1 MPDRFQWLK
10 TSPARL
16 QQVTEDIG
24 YGSEPK
30 VSFYALLMTASLIA
44 SFGLILN
51 SGAAIIGAML
61 VCPLMTPMLGISL
74 SLVRGDPALLGRAI
88 RAEAFGVVLSIGIA
102 AFLGL
107 FPLALEVNK
116 EMLALT
122 EPTLLDLL
130 VAGLAGFAGTY
141 AMIDSRLSPALPGVA
156 IATSIMPPLANTG
169 LCLAVGAYHG
179 AWGSFLL
186 FLANFLTILLVS
198 AGTFFAAGVSP
209 EISRTDK
216 WEFTRRFGVAAIGF
230 LLVTGLLTQTLV
242 RIVKE
247 RYLANNIKGTLAAQ
261 FSQFPSTSLANVIH
275 QAYQNRLYVL
285 ATVRTPRVIS
295 PDKVKTIQE
304 TLTETLKRPTELIVR
319 TILAKDVS
327 AIGSTSQVTAQNLDG
342 FFLSGHVAPEVLR
355 SQQAE
360 QALRELLVPRPDV
373 LLLEVDLIQFPCGPV
388 VLATLQGSRILIPA
402 EVQELEKGMQG
413 RLQNPQIR
421 LLTRCLTTVDVDA
434 RGRILYAWSHF
445 GSNSPEDSALQERVE
460 KEVREVLQK
469 FPDLIITNVDAL
481 GSEKEWAVRVEAV
494 GTRVLTARD
503 LAQLE
508 KSVSQKVHR
517 PTRIYLWFRS
527 EVMVTREG
535 LSSVEDFTRKRL
547 QERLVKGQP
556 GDQPNPLPSGAA
568 SASGKP

>member
-1 MPDRFQWLK
+1 MSERFKWLK

-16 QQVTEDIG
+16 NQVMEDIG

-51 SGAAIIGAML
+51 SSAAIIGAML

-74 SLVRGDPALLGRAI
+74 SLVRGDHMLLGRAI
-88 RAEAFGVVLSIGIA
+88 RAEAIGVVLAVGIA
-102 AFLGL
+102 ALLGL
-107 FPLALEVNK
+107 FPLALEVNR
-116 EMLALT
+116 EMLALP

-141 AMIDSRLSPALPGVA
+141 AMIDARLSPALPGVA

-169 LCLAVGAYHG
+169 LCLAVGAFNG

-198 AGTFFAAGVSP
+198 AGTFVAAGVSP
-209 EISRTDK
+209 EITRTEK
-216 WEFTRRFGVAAIGF
+216 WEFSRRFGVAALGF

-247 RYLANNIKGTLAAQ
+247 RYLTNNIKGALAAQ
-261 FSQFPSTSLANVIH
+261 FSQFPSTSLSSVIH

-304 TLTETLKRPTELIVR
+304 SLSETLKRPTELIVR
-319 TILAKDVS
+319 AILAKDVS

-355 SQQAE
+355 IQQAE
-360 QALRELLVPRPDV
+360 QALRELLVPRPDI
-373 LLLEVDLIQFPCGPV
+373 LLLEVDLLQFPCGPV
-388 VLATLQGSRILIPA
+388 VLATLQGSRILIPG
-402 EVQELEKGMQG
+402 EVQELEKGIQD

-434 RGRILYAWSHF
+434 RGRVLYAWAHF

-460 KEVREVLQK
+460 NAVREALQK
-469 FPDLIITNVDAL
+469 FPELFITNVDAL
-481 GSEKEWAVRVEAV
+481 RSGEDWAVRVEAV
-494 GTRVLTARD
+494 GARVPAARD
-503 LAQLE
+503 LAQME
-508 KSVSQKVHR
+508 KAISQKVHR
-517 PTRIYLWFRS
+517 STRIYLWFKG

-547 QERLVKGQP
+547 QERLVKGEVEEEPVPRTP
-556 GDQPNPLPSGAA
+556 GAGPVSR
-568 SASGKP
+568 KP

>member
-30 VSFYALLMTASLIA
+30 VGFYALLMTSSLIA

-74 SLVRGDPALLGRAI
+74 SMVRGDPALLGRAV
-88 RAEAFGVVLSIGIA
+88 RAEAVGAVLSVGIA
-102 AFLGL
+102 ALLGL
-107 FPLALEVNK
+107 FPLALEVNR

-141 AMIDSRLSPALPGVA
+141 AMIDARLSPALPGVA

-198 AGTFFAAGVSP
+198 AATFVAAGVSP
-209 EISRTDK
+209 GIARAEK
-216 WEFTRRFGVAAIGF
+216 WDFPRRFGVAIAAF
-230 LLVTGLLTQTLV
+230 FLVTGLLTHTLV
-242 RIVKE
+242 RIVKD
-247 RYLANNIKGTLAAQ
+247 RYLSGSIKETLATQ
-261 FSQFPSTSLANVIH
+261 FAQFPSTSLSSVIH
-275 QAYQNRLYVL
+275 QVYQDRLYVL

-295 PDKVKTIQE
+295 PDKVKAIQE
-304 TLTETLKRPTELIVR
+304 TLANALNRPTELIVR
-319 TILAKDVS
+319 AILAKDVS
-327 AIGSTSQVTAQNLDG
+327 ATGSTSQVTAQNLDG

-355 SQQAE
+355 LQQAE
-360 QALRELLVPRPDV
+360 QALRELLVPRPDI
-373 LLLEVDLIQFPCGPV
+373 LLLEVDLLQFPCGPV
-388 VLATLQGSRILIPA
+388 VLATLQGSRMLIPS
-402 EVQELEKGMQG
+402 EVQELEKGVQE
-413 RLQNPQIR
+413 RLQDPNIR

-434 RGRILYAWSHF
+434 RGRILYSWAHF
-445 GSNSPEDSALQERVE
+445 GSHSPEDLALQERVE
-460 KEVREVLQK
+460 KAVREALQK
-469 FPDLIITNVDAL
+469 FPEMFVTNVDAL
-481 GSEKEWAVRVEAV
+481 SSGEEWAVRVEAV
-494 GTRVLTARD
+494 GTRVPGAKD
-503 LAQLE
+503 LVQVE
-508 KSVSQKVHR
+508 KAVSHKVHR
-517 PTRIYLWFRS
+517 PTKIYLWFKS

-535 LSSVEDFTRKRL
+535 LASVEDFTRKRL
-547 QERLVKGQP
+547 QELGKGRIEDKP
-556 GDQPNPLPSGAA
+556 AHPAGAA
-568 SASGKP
+568 PVPPRP

>member
-16 QQVTEDIG
+16 KQVAEDIS

-30 VSFYALLMTASLIA
+30 VSFYALLMTSSLIA

-74 SLVRGDPALLGRAI
+74 SLVRGDAFLLGRAI
-88 RAEAFGVVLSIGIA
+88 RAEAIGMVLAVGIA
-102 AFLGL
+102 SLLGF

-141 AMIDSRLSPALPGVA
+141 AMIDARLSPALPGVA

-169 LCLAVGAYHG
+169 LCLAVGAYQG

-209 EISRTDK
+209 EVTRKDK
-216 WEFTRRFGVAAIGF
+216 WEFTRRFGVAAVGF
-230 LLVTGLLTQTLV
+230 LLVTALLTQTLV
-242 RIVKE
+242 RIVRE
-247 RYLANNIKGTLAAQ
+247 RYLSHDLKGILSAQ
-261 FSQFPSTSLANVIH
+261 FSQFPSTSLSEEIH
-275 QAYQNRLYVL
+275 RVYQGRLYVL

-295 PDKVKTIQE
+295 PDKVKAIQE

-319 TILAKDVS
+319 ALLAKDVS
-327 AIGSTSQVTAQNLDG
+327 ATGSTSQVTAQNLDG
-342 FFLSGHVAPEVLR
+342 FFLSGLVAPEVLR

-360 QALRELLVPRPDV
+360 QALRELLLLRPDI
-373 LLLEVDLIQFPCGPV
+373 LLQEVDLLQFPCGPV
-388 VLATLQGSRILIPA
+388 ILATLQGSRIMIPA
-402 EVQELEKGMQG
+402 EVQELEKRMQE
-413 RLQNPQIR
+413 RLQDPQIR

-445 GSNSPEDSALQERVE
+445 GSNSPEDYALQERVE
-460 KEVREVLQK
+460 KEVRAALQK
-469 FPDLIITNVDAL
+469 YPDLFITNVDAL
-481 GSEKEWAVRVEAV
+481 ASGEEWAVRVEAV
-494 GTRVLTARD
+494 GTRVLGVRE
-503 LAQLE
+503 LAQME

-517 PTRIYLWFRS
+517 PTKIYLWFRS

-547 QERLVKGQP
+547 QEQSAKEPPKDKRLSPPP
-556 GDQPNPLPSGAA
+556 GLE

>member
-16 QQVTEDIG
+16 QQVTEDIS

-30 VSFYALLMTASLIA
+30 VSFYALLMTSSLIA

-74 SLVRGDPALLGRAI
+74 SLVRGDPFLLGRAI
-88 RAEAFGVVLSIGIA
+88 RAEAIGMVLAVGIA
-102 AFLGL
+102 ALLGL

-141 AMIDSRLSPALPGVA
+141 AMIDARLSPALPGVA

-209 EISRTDK
+209 KIYGTEK
-216 WEFTRRFGVAAIGF
+216 WEFSRRFGVAIAGF

-247 RYLANNIKGTLAAQ
+247 RYLAHDIKGALATQ
-261 FSQFPSTSLANVIH
+261 FSQFPSTSLVSEIH
-275 QAYQNRLYVL
+275 QVHQGRLYVL

-295 PDKVKTIQE
+295 PDKVKSIQE
-304 TLTETLKRPTELIVR
+304 NLSESLKRPTELIVR
-319 TILAKDVS
+319 ANLTKDVC
-327 AIGSTSQVTAQNLDG
+327 ATGSTSQVTAQNLDG
-342 FFLSGHVAPEVLR
+342 FFLSGQAAPEVMR

-360 QALRELLVPRPDV
+360 QALRELLIARPD
-373 LLLEVDLIQFPCGPV
+373 LLLMEVDLLQFPCGPV
-388 VLATLQGSRILIPA
+388 VLATLQGSRTLIPA
-402 EVQELEKGMQG
+402 EVQELEMKMQE
-413 RLQNPQIR
+413 RLQDPQLR

-445 GSNSPEDSALQERVE
+445 GSNSPEDAALQERVE
-460 KEVREVLQK
+460 KEVRDALQK
-469 FPDLIITNVDAL
+469 FPELFITNVDAL

-494 GTRVLTARD
+494 GTRVLAARE

-508 KSVSQKVHR
+508 KLVSQKVHR

-535 LSSVEDFTRKRL
+535 LSSVEDFTRKRFK
-547 QERLVKGQP
+547 ERLVQGRTEEKPLSP
-556 GDQPNPLPSGAA
+556 GMA